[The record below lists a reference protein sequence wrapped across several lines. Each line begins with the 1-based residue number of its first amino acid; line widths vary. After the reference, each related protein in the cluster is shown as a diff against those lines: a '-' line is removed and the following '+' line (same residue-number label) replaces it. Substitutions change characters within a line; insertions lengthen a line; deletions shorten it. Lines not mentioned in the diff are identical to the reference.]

1 MVWQIISLYADVN
14 IFQSPYEH
22 YGVIYSCHI
31 KSPTNHDY
39 SPAGLKSGRTGETCH
54 CLDCG
59 VAWGVAW
66 GVANRI
72 TPLRQQSTSYLRKRA
87 LQATLTILPDIER
100 PSDPILIL
108 LYTLSRPA
116 GVMHVFDTVASIFTV
131 VTAPLLL
138 TCVVA
143 VKLVSL
149 VPLLVKWNT
158 HESIPGPRAS
168 ERDELLLVGKC
179 GMCLTIQGADSADV

>member
-22 YGVIYSCHI
+22 CGVIYSCHI
-31 KSPTNHDY
+31 NSPTNHDY
-39 SPAGLKSGRTGETCH
+39 SPAGSKSGRTGETCH

-87 LQATLTILPDIER
+87 LQATLAILPDIER
-100 PSDPILIL
+100 PSDPHP
-108 LYTLSRPA
+108 YTTVHAFQTRGRHARLRYRCVDLHSRDRALAPYVRRRRETGFARPA
-116 GVMHVFDTVASIFTV
+116 
-131 VTAPLLL
+131 
-138 TCVVA
+138 
-143 VKLVSL
+143 
-149 VPLLVKWNT
+149 
-158 HESIPGPRAS
+158 
-168 ERDELLLVGKC
+168 VGKVEY
-179 GMCLTIQGADSADV
+179 A